1 MATSMIK
8 SRNGG
13 APGRNREG
21 LWSPESSVVR
31 AAPSRPWRLRKHMHA
46 GQTLGSGSGH
56 GDEVRGKKGMAKRGR
71 EGGKPAGKADVTRP
85 IRGGTRNESPKTPR
99 GTPLAHGP
107 REWTLFFL
115 QAVPPRPRRARTR
128 GARGTQAVEQIW
140 CEALVGARPSP
151 KSN

>member
-21 LWSPESSVVR
+21 LWSPESSLVR

-56 GDEVRGKKGMAKRGR
+56 GDEARGKKGMAKGGR
-71 EGGKPAGKADVTRP
+71 EPADVTRP

-107 REWTLFFL
+107 PCFSCRRFL
-115 QAVPPRPRRARTR
+115 RAHAALEHAARGEPKR
-128 GARGTQAVEQIW
+128 SSKFGARRSSGH
-140 CEALVGARPSP
+140 ARRP
-151 KSN
+151 KAIECPRKPQGP